1 MTKIILVRHG
11 ETVWNKELKYQ
22 GHTDTL
28 LSDEG
33 LRQAELVADRL
44 ANEKIDAVYASD
56 LRRACVTAETI
67 AERHGLPVTCLPEL
81 REILFGEWEGLT
93 YEGISGRWPEEYNQ
107 LFTRTEEVRIPGG
120 ETFRELKDR
129 AAGAIARL
137 VERHSGQ
144 TVAVVSHGGTIRT
157 IVCAALDIHL
167 NHLWDIRLDNTCVS
181 IIEYHKQRSILTLL
195 NDIHHLRPSGCR

>member
-22 GHTDTL
+22 GHTDTD

-44 ANEKIDAVYASD
+44 AKEKIDAVYASD
-56 LRRACVTAETI
+56 LRRACLTAEAI
-67 AERHGLPVTCLPEL
+67 AARHGLPVTCLPEL

-93 YEGISGRWPEEYNQ
+93 YEGISDRWPEEYTQ
-107 LFTRTEEVRIPGG
+107 LFTRTDEVRIPGG
-120 ETFRELKDR
+120 ETFSELKER
-129 AAGAIARL
+129 AAGAIASL

-157 IVCAALDIHL
+157 IICAALNIHL

-181 IIEYHKQRSILTLL
+181 IVEYHKQRSIVTLL
-195 NDIHHLRPSGCR
+195 NDIHHLRPRSG